1 MAKERALVRSRVVV
15 LWVRAPKAY
24 GMSSLPPDLSAR
36 RDAVRVRSYLDVIR
50 ADGSWRGA
58 ERARFEIA
66 IARGRSRNVG
76 EVAGRR

>member
-1 MAKERALVRSRVVV
+1 MAKERALVGSRVVV
-15 LWVRAPKAY
+15 MWVRAVKAY
-24 GMSSLPPDLSAR
+24 GASLPPDLSAR

-50 ADGSWRGA
+50 AHGSWRGA